1 MCIFTVSP
9 VFLSTTDFNEDGL
22 DINVVRI
29 ADPDAYSMYCS
40 YIPPL
45 STNIA
50 VSCNVNGIPT
60 PDVSIY
66 REGMDGRSRS
76 FPITFQRG
84 GEIVVGVP
92 QLKPKE
98 YILLHCVASN
108 IVSTVRIT
116 TNLTYTCK

>member
-22 DINVVRI
+22 DINFVRI

-40 YIPPL
+40 YVPPL

-60 PDVSIY
+60 PNVSIY
-66 REGMDGRSRS
+66 REGMDGITDSL
-76 FPITFQRG
+76 PATFQQG
-84 GEIVVGVP
+84 SEIVVGVP
-92 QLKPKE
+92 QLQLKE

-116 TNLTYTCK
+116 INLTYTCK

>member
-1 MCIFTVSP
+1 MCIFTVTP
-9 VFLSTTDFNEDGL
+9 VFVSTTDFNEDGI
-22 DINVVRI
+22 DINFARI
-29 ADPDAYSMYCS
+29 ADLDAYSMYCS

-45 STNIA
+45 STTIA
-50 VSCNVNGIPT
+50 VSCSVNGIPT
-60 PDVSIY
+60 PNVSIY
-66 REGMDGRSRS
+66 REGRSRP
-76 FPITFQRG
+76 FPVTFQQG
-84 GEIVVGVP
+84 GNIVVGVP